1 MASCRIF
8 APLCWAWWAACLG
21 TSLTGPRTQ
30 FTAGTSAQG
39 GLVMPHSA
47 ALVLLRRLTLR
58 GLSGMVEVPNQVRR
72 RKRLPDFPRVGRSLA
87 AQSAFAVKAP
97 AGRLSGGL
105 LAHIGR
111 VATSRTRE
119 GWRLHLSRGALRPA
133 FFCSLNQVRY
143 PMFSPSPAAS
153 RPALVALS
161 RNRIPAREVAHV

>member
-1 MASCRIF
+1 MPCSARLPHEN
-8 APLCWAWWAACLG
+8 AP
-21 TSLTGPRTQ
+21 
-30 FTAGTSAQG
+30 
-39 GLVMPHSA
+39 
-47 ALVLLRRLTLR
+47 ALVELRRLTLR
-58 GLSGMVEVPNQVRR
+58 GLSGMVEAPNQVRR